1 MPRRRSDATVRG
13 ERGAGSVLTDVVNH
27 ILAAVRALLAALRVV
42 AGFLLVASVALNFIN
57 VIARYFFNASIF
69 WAEEVMLF
77 FMVGCVF
84 LGSGVVAWSGRQI
97 KMDVI
102 VGMMPPKVREVLDVF
117 SELVFIA
124 VAISIVVF
132 AWPVIRDLYNFDQ
145 RSQSAEVPLVHSP
158 VAHSDWS
165 CHHGGAGERAPDR
178 GHLSRSARAESLTM
192 MAAALAYFVV
202 PAALLVL
209 GLPIFLVLLVTC
221 LVVVLLV
228 ADIPTDAIQTYL
240 FSGLDN
246 FPLLAVPFFVLAGEI
261 MAQGGIARRVVVWVM
276 CLIGGV
282 RGSLAVTTVAA
293 SELFGAMAHTAVG
306 TVVAVGRMIYPSLK
320 DGGYS
325 ERFAVGLI
333 ASSGAI
339 AVVIPPSIAMILYSV
354 SAQQSAVAL
363 FTAGILPSLLI
374 GFVDALFVMLYARIK
389 MVPLTDPA
397 RWRAIWASTKE
408 ASWSIGTVVVI
419 FGGIYGGV
427 FTPTEAA
434 GVAVIYSLFVT
445 MAVHREI
452 GPKELWNIIQS
463 SVFLISQILL
473 IVTAAGLYSWLLT
486 TSGIPQKIIGEIHA
500 LNMPPWALLLSL
512 NVVLL
517 IMGSFLEP
525 PAAILILT
533 PLLLPLVQSVGVDP
547 VHFGIIMAVNLSIG
561 MYAPPFGL
569 NLFASQ
575 AVFHIPL
582 GTIYRGVLP
591 FLAINFATLLVI
603 TYVPAISMVLLGK

>member
-1 MPRRRSDATVRG
+1 M
-13 ERGAGSVLTDVVNH
+13 
-27 ILAAVRALLAALRVV
+27 AAV
-42 AGFLLVASVALNFIN
+42 
-57 VIARYFFNASIF
+57 
-69 WAEEVMLF
+69 
-77 FMVGCVF
+77 
-84 LGSGVVAWSGRQI
+84 
-97 KMDVI
+97 
-102 VGMMPPKVREVLDVF
+102 
-117 SELVFIA
+117 
-124 VAISIVVF
+124 
-132 AWPVIRDLYNFDQ
+132 
-145 RSQSAEVPLVHSP
+145 
-158 VAHSDWS
+158 
-165 CHHGGAGERAPDR
+165 
-178 GHLSRSARAESLTM
+178 
-192 MAAALAYFVV
+192 LAYFVL
-202 PAALLVL
+202 PAILLIL

-221 LVVVLLV
+221 LVIVLFV
-228 ADIPTDAIQTYL
+228 ADIPTDAVQTFL

-276 CLIGGV
+276 ALIGGV
-282 RGSLAVTTVAA
+282 RGSLGVTTVAA

-363 FTAGILPSLLI
+363 FTAGILPSLLL
-374 GFVDALFVMLYARIK
+374 GLVDACYVLIYARVK
-389 MVPLTDPA
+389 MVPLTSPA
-397 RWRAIWASTKE
+397 RWVAIWEATKE

-445 MAVHREI
+445 MVVHREVGI
-452 GPKELWNIIQS
+452 RDLWRIIQS
-463 SVFLISQILL
+463 AVFLISQILM

-486 TSGIPQKIIGEIHA
+486 TSGIPQQMIADIHA
-500 LNMPPWALLLSL
+500 LQMPAWALLLSI

-525 PAAILILT
+525 PAAILIMT
-533 PLLLPLVQSVGVDP
+533 PLLLPVVQSVGMNP
-547 VHFGIIMAVNLSIG
+547 IHFGIVMAVNLSIG
-561 MYAPPFGL
+561 MYTPPFGL

-575 AVFHIPL
+575 AVFQTPL
-582 GTIYRGVLP
+582 GNIYRGVLP
-591 FLAINFATLLVI
+591 FLAINFATLLII
-603 TYVPAISMVLLGK
+603 TYVPAISMVLLGR

>member
-1 MPRRRSDATVRG
+1 MSM
-13 ERGAGSVLTDVVNH
+13 S
-27 ILAAVRALLAALRVV
+27 AV
-42 AGFLLVASVALNFIN
+42 
-57 VIARYFFNASIF
+57 
-69 WAEEVMLF
+69 
-77 FMVGCVF
+77 
-84 LGSGVVAWSGRQI
+84 
-97 KMDVI
+97 
-102 VGMMPPKVREVLDVF
+102 
-117 SELVFIA
+117 
-124 VAISIVVF
+124 
-132 AWPVIRDLYNFDQ
+132 
-145 RSQSAEVPLVHSP
+145 
-158 VAHSDWS
+158 
-165 CHHGGAGERAPDR
+165 
-178 GHLSRSARAESLTM
+178 
-192 MAAALAYFVV
+192 LAYFVL
-202 PAALLVL
+202 PATLLVL

-221 LVVVLLV
+221 LVIVLV
-228 ADIPTDAIQTYL
+228 IADVPTDAVQTFL

-261 MAQGGIARRVVVWVM
+261 MAQGGIARRVVVCVM
-276 CLIGGV
+276 SLIGGV
-282 RGSLAVTTVAA
+282 RGSLGVTTVVA

-320 DGGYS
+320 DNGYN

-374 GFVDALFVMLYARIK
+374 GLVDACYVMIYARIK
-389 MVPLTDPA
+389 AVPLTSKAHWPV
-397 RWRAIWASTKE
+397 IWASVKE

-445 MAVHREI
+445 MVIHREI
-452 GPKELWNIIQS
+452 GLRDLWRIVQS
-463 SVFLISQILL
+463 AVFLISQILM

-486 TSGIPQKIIGEIHA
+486 ISGIPQQMIAEIRG
-500 LNMPPWALLLSL
+500 LQMPTWALLLSI

-525 PAAILILT
+525 PAAILIMT
-533 PLLLPLVQSVGVDP
+533 PLLLPVVQSVGVDA

-561 MYAPPFGL
+561 MYTPPFGL

-575 AVFHIPL
+575 AVFRTSL
-582 GTIYRGVLP
+582 GLIYRGVLP
-591 FLAINFATLLVI
+591 FLLINFATLLLI
-603 TYVPAISMVLLGK
+603 TYVPAISMVLLGR